1 MGPLS
6 VSLSS
11 RKDKASLATA
21 LHLGSNCWAICWNIE
36 EGVCS
41 SIQLM
46 KMDLNFPENW
56 MTKKWQKNFSS
67 RLTNDIL
74 FNDNTLTF
82 LQFDRMCVTHA
93 VFPVPGLP
101 DMYMLPG
108 LLISMRGLMKF
119 SITANSLS
127 LQKILLGVEVWR
139 AWRALA
145 KLVTV

>member
-56 MTKKWQKNFSS
+56 MTKNY
-67 RLTNDIL
+67 L
-74 FNDNTLTF
+74 
-82 LQFDRMCVTHA
+82 
-93 VFPVPGLP
+93 
-101 DMYMLPG
+101 
-108 LLISMRGLMKF
+108 
-119 SITANSLS
+119 
-127 LQKILLGVEVWR
+127 KILVQDWPMISFFSMTIHLHSYNLIGCVLHMQFSLF
-139 AWRALA
+139 LA
-145 KLVTV
+145 FQICTYFQVYSFQWEASWNSQWQPTLCLCKKYC